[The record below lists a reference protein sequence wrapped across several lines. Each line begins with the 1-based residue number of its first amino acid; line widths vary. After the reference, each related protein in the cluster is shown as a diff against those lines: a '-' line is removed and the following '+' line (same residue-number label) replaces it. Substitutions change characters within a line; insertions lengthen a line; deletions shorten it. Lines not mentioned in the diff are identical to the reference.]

1 VLRATG
7 QNLACAGCVAYAAA
21 ACLNGQQI
29 QATVDLAAPFAP
41 LIARLLGPGVATCPV
56 SSAVVPT
63 TTNTGRGEWLF
74 PTGAGRES
82 DLLPPL
88 PTARGK
94 LILYLHGGAFVLCG
108 AQTHRLISFE
118 IVRRTGAVMLM
129 PAYTRPPHCRY
140 PTTLDEC
147 ARIYCEVAR
156 RYSPENVIVMGDSA
170 GGNLAVT
177 TLLRACREGV
187 PRPAGLVLMS
197 PWVDL
202 TEASLSAPS
211 MVENERSDF
220 IPRKLM
226 RLFKEAY
233 CDGAS
238 ANGIDPADPLISPLY
253 AEPAELAAALPRTL
267 ARRSSRSAARLDE
280 T

>member
-1 VLRATG
+1 MYAGAGAASTLADSDFFARGEDHFAWGATAVGCCCSSPLAVFRMCFFPLFLVCQLASPCRWLCHCRNSSLEMIFGLLR
-7 QNLACAGCVAYAAA
+7 CVAYAAA

-147 ARIYCEVAR
+147 ARIYCE
-156 RYSPENVIVMGDSA
+156 
-170 GGNLAVT
+170 
-177 TLLRACREGV
+177 
-187 PRPAGLVLMS
+187 
-197 PWVDL
+197 W
-202 TEASLSAPS
+202 
-211 MVENERSDF
+211 
-220 IPRKLM
+220 
-226 RLFKEAY
+226 
-233 CDGAS
+233 
-238 ANGIDPADPLISPLY
+238 
-253 AEPAELAAALPRTL
+253 LAATALRM
-267 ARRSSRSAARLDE
+267 SS
-280 T
+280 